1 MNEHENK
8 IVRDALSVARREH
21 FADGFADRVVARW
34 HADRSA
40 ELSIGAIVAVQFRK
54 FVPYAIAAAAVLAV
68 YNVRHQARSSGQTV
82 VEAMV
87 GVQPVT
93 VESLYGLDALLL
105 SR

>member
-1 MNEHENK
+1 MNDDEFK
-8 IVRDALSVARREH
+8 IVRDAFSGAQRDR
-21 FADGFADRVVARW
+21 FAEGFADRTVARW

-40 ELSIGAIVAVQFRK
+40 ELSIGMVVAVQFRK

-93 VESLYGLDALLL
+93 VESFYGLDALLL